1 MSDKESEESWTNPDY
16 DRGMSRESHEQYMY
30 RRNQEDNSKKGK
42 WLDRST
48 CPKCGSVD
56 SNVNHSEGYSYC
68 FSCNVHFGDS
78 IKEGTHEFEYGKAT
92 DKQVGGSHYKDCAI
106 QPVDYIVENKL
117 DFLEGNVVK
126 YITRHKTKGG
136 IEDIRK
142 VIHYAELILEKK
154 YGKDF

>member
-30 RRNQEDNSKKGK
+30 RRNQEEN
-42 WLDRST
+42 L
-48 CPKCGSVD
+48 
-56 SNVNHSEGYSYC
+56 
-68 FSCNVHFGDS
+68 
-78 IKEGTHEFEYGKAT
+78 IKGTHEFEYGKAT

-126 YITRHKTKGG
+126 YITRHKTKNG

-154 YGKDF
+154 YGKEK

>member
-16 DRGMSRESHEQYMY
+16 DRGMSRESHEQYMARKLKQDKEEY
-30 RRNQEDNSKKGK
+30 QELMK
-42 WLDRST
+42 
-48 CPKCGSVD
+48 
-56 SNVNHSEGYSYC
+56 
-68 FSCNVHFGDS
+68 
-78 IKEGTHEFEYGKAT
+78 GTHEFEYGKAT

-126 YITRHKTKGG
+126 YITRHKTKNG

-154 YGKDF
+154 YGKEK